1 MTARRPRP
9 LRGAGGS
16 ASIELIGMLPY
27 LLLAALFAWQV
38 LLSAF
43 TAVNVENAARNGSRV
58 AGRGGDGRRAAV
70 DSLAP
75 FLRSG
80 ADVSLDGETTT
91 VTARLPIVFP
101 ALTNDDLTITRDA
114 RLPAT
119 D

>member
-1 MTARRPRP
+1 MTDLRRVTLGGTR
-9 LRGAGGS
+9 GS

-43 TAVNVENAARNGSRV
+43 TAVSVENAARNGSRV
-58 AGRGGDGRRAAV
+58 AGRGGDGRQAAV

-80 ADVSLDGETTT
+80 ADVRVDGETTT

-101 ALTNDDLTITRDA
+101 AVTNDDLTITRDA

>member
-1 MTARRPRP
+1 MIERRAAETSRS
-9 LRGAGGS
+9 RGS

-58 AGRGGDGRRAAV
+58 EGRGGDGRQAAI

-80 ADVSLDGETTT
+80 ADIEVDGEITT
-91 VTARLPIVFP
+91 VTARLPIVLP
-101 ALTNDDLTITRDA
+101 ALTNDELTITRDA
-114 RLPAT
+114 RLPST